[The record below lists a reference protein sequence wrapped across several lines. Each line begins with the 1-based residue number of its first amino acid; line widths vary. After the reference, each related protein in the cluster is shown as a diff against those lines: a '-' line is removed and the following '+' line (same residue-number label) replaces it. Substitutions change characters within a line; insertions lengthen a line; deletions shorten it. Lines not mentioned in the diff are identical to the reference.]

1 MSIRK
6 KINLPPKPTIR
17 PKGGPPKAEAVPAA
31 KSPADL
37 SGLKA
42 TSFKVTLNDGT
53 YLEATGD
60 NAENVWRYLEACE
73 RYCASHAVVTNM
85 GFSLTRYDASGNVM
99 ASGNP
104 TNATI
109 RS

>member
-17 PKGGPPKAEAVPAA
+17 PKGGPPKAAPEVQ

-42 TSFKVTLNDGT
+42 TSFKVTLSDGT

-60 NAENVWRYLEACE
+60 QAENVWRYLEACE

-99 ASGNP
+99 ATGNP
-104 TNATI
+104 TNATV